1 MYRCPKDC
9 GPQVRGQPIGPALR
23 PEGAESLQ
31 SRPSPLR
38 RNPSR
43 LPSPSGCAPH
53 PASSIP
59 SPGRSFPRA
68 VPHRLPLAVIPPL
81 RP

>member
-1 MYRCPKDC
+1 MYGCPKDLWTTGERPAHWP
-9 GPQVRGQPIGPALR
+9 GPQAGRGRVAAI
-23 PEGAESLQ
+23 
-31 SRPSPLR
+31 PSSLR

-59 SPGRSFPRA
+59 SPGRSSPRA